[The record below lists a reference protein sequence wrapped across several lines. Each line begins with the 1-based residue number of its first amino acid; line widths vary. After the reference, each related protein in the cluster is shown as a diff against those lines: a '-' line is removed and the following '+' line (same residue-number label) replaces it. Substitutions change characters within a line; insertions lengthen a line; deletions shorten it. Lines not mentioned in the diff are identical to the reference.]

1 MGSNWIPVILGVTA
15 AVVITSTMDATGYSI
30 FSALPLFPLFGLL
43 WWWQKFSKAEI
54 GFKWGKRSHYV
65 YAVAYPLLVMSLL
78 ALGAAL
84 SGLVDTSATDW
95 NKAMINLF
103 AGGISTILVVIITEE
118 GFFRGWLWAGLK
130 NNGLGNSATLIAST
144 LAFTAWHISA
154 VTLETGF
161 DLPAKEVPIYL
172 VNATLIGLNWGL
184 LRLASGSII
193 VASVSHGI
201 WNGLAYALFGF
212 GEKTGALGIQDT
224 WLFGP
229 EVGFLGIALNLAFA
243 IWFWRLFMKP
253 QEPASQLGPS

>member
-1 MGSNWIPVILGVTA
+1 MSARWTPVILGVTA
-15 AVVITSTMDATGYSI
+15 AVVITTTMDASGYSV

-43 WWWQKFSKAEI
+43 WWWQKFSKSEI
-54 GFKWGKRSHYV
+54 GFKWGKGSHYA
-65 YAVAYPLLVMSLL
+65 YAVAYPVVLMSVLS
-78 ALGAAL
+78 LGAWL
-84 SGLVDTSATDW
+84 SGLIDTSGTDW

-103 AGGISTILVVIITEE
+103 AGGISTILVVIVTEE

-130 NNGLGNSATLIAST
+130 RNGLGNKATLIVSS

-161 DLPAKEVPIYL
+161 DLPAKEIPIYL
-172 VNATLIGLNWGL
+172 LNATLIGLNWGL

-193 VASVSHGI
+193 VASVSHGV

-229 EVGFLGIALNLAFA
+229 EVGLLGIALNLLFA
-243 IWFWRLFMKP
+243 IGFWRLFMK
-253 QEPASQLGPS
+253 Q

>member
-1 MGSNWIPVILGVTA
+1 MSNHWAPLILGVTLA
-15 AVVITSTMDATGYSI
+15 IAITTTMDASGYSA
-30 FSALPLFPLFGLL
+30 FSALPLMPLFGLL

-54 GFKWGKRSHYV
+54 GFKRGKRSHYA
-65 YAVAYPLLVMSLL
+65 YAVAYPLVVMSLL
-78 ALGAAL
+78 TVAAALGGAIDI
-84 SGLVDTSATDW
+84 SGTDW

-103 AGGISTILVVIITEE
+103 AGAIGTMLVGLVTEE

-130 NNGLGNSATLIAST
+130 KNGLSDSITLIVTT

-172 VNATLIGLNWGL
+172 VNATLIGLIFGL

-201 WNGLAYALFGF
+201 WNGLAYSLFGF

-229 EVGFLGIALNLAFA
+229 EVGLLGIVINLAIA
-243 IWFWRLFMKP
+243 IGFWRYYG
-253 QEPASQLGPS
+253 SSSNNSSG

>member
-1 MGSNWIPVILGVTA
+1 MSNHWAPLILGVTLA
-15 AVVITSTMDATGYSI
+15 IAITTTMDASGYSA
-30 FSALPLFPLFGLL
+30 FSALPLMPLFGLL

-54 GFKWGKRSHYV
+54 GFKRGKRSHYA
-65 YAVAYPLLVMSLL
+65 YAVAYPLVVMSLL
-78 ALGAAL
+78 ALAAAL
-84 SGLVDTSATDW
+84 GGAIDISGTDW

-103 AGGISTILVVIITEE
+103 AGAIGTILVGLVTEE

-130 NNGLGNSATLIAST
+130 KNGLSDSITLIVTT

-172 VNATLIGLNWGL
+172 VNGTLIGLNFGL

-193 VASVSHGI
+193 VSSVCHGV

-229 EVGFLGIALNLAFA
+229 EVGLLGIVINLAIA
-243 IWFWRLFMKP
+243 IGFWRYYGF
-253 QEPASQLGPS
+253 SSNNSSG

>member
-1 MGSNWIPVILGVTA
+1 VKLSNHWIPVILGVA
-15 AVVITSTMDATGYSI
+15 LAIAITTTMDASGYSA
-30 FSALPLFPLFGLL
+30 FSALPLMPLFGLL

-54 GFKWGKRSHYV
+54 GFKWGKRSHYS
-65 YAVAYPLLVMSLL
+65 YAVAYPLVVMSVL
-78 ALGAAL
+78 ALAAAL
-84 SGLVDTSATDW
+84 GGEIDTSGTDW

-103 AGGISTILVVIITEE
+103 AGAIGTILVGLVTEE

-130 NNGLGNSATLIAST
+130 NNGLSDSTTLIVST

-161 DLPAKEVPIYL
+161 DLPAKEVPVYL

-193 VASVSHGI
+193 VASVSHGV
-201 WNGLAYALFGF
+201 WNVLAYALFGF

-229 EVGFLGIALNLAFA
+229 EVGLLGIVINLVIA
-243 IWFWRLFMKP
+243 IGFWR
-253 QEPASQLGPS
+253 SYGSSSNNSSG

>member
-1 MGSNWIPVILGVTA
+1 MSNHWAPLILGVTLA
-15 AVVITSTMDATGYSI
+15 IAITTTMDASGYSA
-30 FSALPLFPLFGLL
+30 FSALPLMPLFGLL

-54 GFKWGKRSHYV
+54 GFKRGKRSHYA
-65 YAVAYPLLVMSLL
+65 YAVAYPLVVMSLL
-78 ALGAAL
+78 TVAAALGGAIDI
-84 SGLVDTSATDW
+84 SGTDW

-103 AGGISTILVVIITEE
+103 AGAIGTILVGLVTEE

-130 NNGLGNSATLIAST
+130 KNGLSDSITLIVTT

-184 LRLASGSII
+184 LRLVSGSII
-193 VASVSHGI
+193 VASVSHGV

-229 EVGFLGIALNLAFA
+229 EVGLLGIVINLAIA
-243 IWFWRLFMKP
+243 IGFWRYYG
-253 QEPASQLGPS
+253 SSSNNSSG

>member
-1 MGSNWIPVILGVTA
+1 MSNHWAPLILGVTLA
-15 AVVITSTMDATGYSI
+15 IAITTTMDASGYSA
-30 FSALPLFPLFGLL
+30 FSALPLMPLFGLL

-54 GFKWGKRSHYV
+54 GFKRGKRSHYA
-65 YAVAYPLLVMSLL
+65 YAVAYPLVVMSLL
-78 ALGAAL
+78 TVAAALGGAIDI
-84 SGLVDTSATDW
+84 SGTDW

-103 AGGISTILVVIITEE
+103 AGAIGTILVGLVTEE

-130 NNGLGNSATLIAST
+130 KNGLSDSITLIVTT
-144 LAFTAWHISA
+144 LAFTAWHLSA

-172 VNATLIGLNWGL
+172 VNATLIGLIFGL

-201 WNGLAYALFGF
+201 WNGLAYSLFGF

-229 EVGFLGIALNLAFA
+229 EVGLLGIVINLAIA
-243 IWFWRLFMKP
+243 IGFWRYYG
-253 QEPASQLGPS
+253 SSSNNSSG